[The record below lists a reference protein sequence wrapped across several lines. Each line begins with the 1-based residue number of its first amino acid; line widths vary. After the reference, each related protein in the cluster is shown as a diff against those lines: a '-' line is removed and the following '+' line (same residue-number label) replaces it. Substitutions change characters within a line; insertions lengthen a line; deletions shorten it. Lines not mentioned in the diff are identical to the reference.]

1 MILMISI
8 PLRPGIIIKRQ
19 LSHRRNIPNRKK
31 HQIIQPLITVVARD
45 QENATVGVAR
55 VVHEARRRAEFLP
68 VDYVDGFVVD
78 EEVQAEEVGM
88 RVVRG
93 GEVFAGVG
101 GFFGDYFAE
110 VAVDELARADGVGGA
125 EA

>member
-1 MILMISI
+1 M
-8 PLRPGIIIKRQ
+8 
-19 LSHRRNIPNRKK
+19 
-31 HQIIQPLITVVARD
+31 VARH

-68 VDYVDGFVVD
+68 VDYVDSLVVD
-78 EEVQAEEVGM
+78 EEVQTEEVGV
-88 RVVRG
+88 RVVRD

-101 GFFGDYFAE
+101 GFLGDDFAE
-110 VAVDELARADGVGGA
+110 VAVDELARADGVRGA